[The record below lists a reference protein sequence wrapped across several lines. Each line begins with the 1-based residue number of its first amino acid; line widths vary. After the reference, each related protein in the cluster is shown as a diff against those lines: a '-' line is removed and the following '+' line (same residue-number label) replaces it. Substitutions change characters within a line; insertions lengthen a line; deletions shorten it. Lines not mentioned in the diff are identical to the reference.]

1 METQTVLFTDKV
13 KETDNNKGL
22 ETSMIDPLGKFA
34 VTVYSTKA
42 SIWDTETGKVKK
54 EFTVVDQNNGKAL
67 AISNDGKYMA
77 LGVSGS
83 EEVKNL

>member
-13 KETDNNKGL
+13 NEINDNNRAL

-34 VTVYSTKA
+34 ITVYGTQV

-54 EFTVVDQNNGKAL
+54 RVYSCRSK
-67 AISNDGKYMA
+67 
-77 LGVSGS
+77 
-83 EEVKNL
+83 